1 MTEKDNEKT
10 IEEEIA
16 VHGEYG
22 AEQIQ
27 VLEGL
32 EAVRKRPSMYIG
44 SISARGLHHL
54 VYEVIDNSIDEAL
67 AGYCDHILVEIGEDN
82 SITVVDNGRGI
93 PVEMHKIGKPAI
105 EVVMT
110 ILHAGGKFGDG
121 GYKVSGGL
129 HGVGVSC
136 VNALSRRMEVEV
148 KKDGKIYGIE
158 FSKGKTVRPLY
169 VKGECDAKDTGTSVH
184 FWPDDTIFTETVYS
198 YETLKHRIRELA
210 FLNKGVKIELKDDR
224 SGADEIFHYEG
235 GIISFVEYINK
246 GKEAIFNTPI
256 YVEGE
261 RQDTIVEVAMQYTDA
276 YTENIYT
283 FVNNINT
290 EEGGTH
296 LAGLKQALT
305 RSINDYA
312 RKNGLLK
319 DSEENLSG
327 DDVREGLTCVLSL
340 KVREP
345 QFEGQTKTKLG
356 NSEVR
361 GIVDNM
367 VSDALNEYFEENAP
381 TAKKIVEKAILSSR
395 ARAAARK
402 ARDLTRRKSALEVSS
417 LPGKLADCSSK
428 NAEETEIYIV
438 EGDSAGGS
446 AKQGRDRAFQ
456 AILPLRGKI
465 LNTERTRFDKM
476 LANKEVKALITAM
489 GAGIGEEDTDLDKLR
504 YHKIII
510 MTDADVDGAHIRTL
524 LLTFFFRQYQEMVEK
539 GYVYIAQ
546 PPLYRVHNARME
558 KFIKDDAELNE
569 FLLNR
574 VSEDVT
580 VVAANGREYTGRDLI
595 RLMETIEKIE
605 LRVADAESTGMP
617 RPLFLALATYPRAVD
632 RELLEARDADFLS
645 WLEKHEYALSLEREH
660 SEDEDEGRV
669 FAVFE
674 NTGSHHTRRGMEFF
688 ASRLYRQTWQLFNDL
703 REQCGELSFSL
714 RRKDSSS
721 QAGDVFDLMQMTL
734 DEARKGINIQRYKGL
749 GEMNPEQLWV
759 TTMNPENRVLL
770 QVSVEDANEASDAF
784 EELMGDRVEPR
795 REFIERNAL
804 SVQDLDI

>member
-1 MTEKDNEKT
+1 MAKKEQT

-16 VHGEYG
+16 VHGAYG
-22 AEQIQ
+22 AAQIQ

-67 AGYCDHILVEIGEDN
+67 AGYCDHIHVRIHADN
-82 SITVVDNGRGI
+82 SITVTDNGRGI
-93 PVEMHKIGKPAI
+93 PVEMHKVGKPAI

-110 ILHAGGKFGDG
+110 VLHAGGKFGDG

-136 VNALSRRMEVEV
+136 VNALSQRMVVEV
-148 KKDGKIYGIE
+148 KKNGKVYEIE
-158 FSKGKTVRPLY
+158 FAKGKTTKPLHII
-169 VKGECDAKDTGTSVH
+169 GSCPETETGTSVT
-184 FWPDDTIFTETVYS
+184 FWPDASIFTETVYS
-198 YETLKHRIRELA
+198 YDTLKRRIRELA
-210 FLNKGVKIELKDDR
+210 FLNKGVKIQLTDER

-235 GIISFVEYINK
+235 GIVSFVEFLNQ
-246 GKEAIFNTPI
+246 GKEPLHAKPV

-261 RQDTIVEVAMQYTDA
+261 RQDTIVEVALQYTDA
-276 YTENIYT
+276 YTENILT

-305 RSINDYA
+305 RCINDYA

-319 DSEENLSG
+319 DNEENLSG

-367 VSDALNEYFEENAP
+367 VTDALTEYFEENAP
-381 TAKKIVEKAILSSR
+381 VAKKIIDKAVMASR

-417 LPGKLADCSSK
+417 LPGKLADCTSK
-428 NAEETEIYIV
+428 NAEETEIYLV

-446 AKQGRDRAFQ
+446 AKQGRDRNFQ

-465 LNTERTRFDKM
+465 LNVEKARLDKM
-476 LANKEVKALITAM
+476 LNSQEIRAMITAF
-489 GAGIGEEDTDLDKLR
+489 GCGIGEEFDVEKLR
-504 YHKIII
+504 YGKIII

-524 LLTFFFRQYQEMVEK
+524 LLTFFYRYMKPLVVHGNVF
-539 GYVYIAQ
+539 IAQ
-546 PPLYRVHNARME
+546 PPLY
-558 KFIKDDAELNE
+558 
-569 FLLNR
+569 
-574 VSEDVT
+574 
-580 VVAANGREYTGRDLI
+580 LI
-595 RLMETIEKIE
+595 R
-605 LRVADAESTGMP
+605 TGKKH
-617 RPLFLALATYPRAVD
+617 TYAY
-632 RELLEARDADFLS
+632 S
-645 WLEKHEYALSLEREH
+645 
-660 SEDEDEGRV
+660 DE
-669 FAVFE
+669 
-674 NTGSHHTRRGMEFF
+674 
-688 ASRLYRQTWQLFNDL
+688 QLQQ
-703 REQCGELSFSL
+703 R
-714 RRKDSSS
+714 
-721 QAGDVFDLMQMTL
+721 L
-734 DEARKGINIQRYKGL
+734 DEVGRQNNPCVQRYKGL
-749 GEMNPEQLWV
+749 GEMNPEQLWE
-759 TTMNPENRVLL
+759 TTMDPSKRTVL
-770 QVSVEDANEASDAF
+770 QVQLEDAATADSVF
-784 EELMGDRVEPR
+784 SVLMGDKVEPR
-795 REFIERNAL
+795 RKFIEENAGK
-804 SVQDLDI
+804 VTNLDF